1 MYAAS
6 SSVVMRGDLWVRL
19 CAVTPAGEPVRPVQK
34 TKNGTANYLKNSS
47 DGEQNRGEQRSAGTI
62 L

>member
-1 MYAAS
+1 
-6 SSVVMRGDLWVRL
+6 MRGDLWVRL

-34 TKNGTANYLKNSS
+34 TKNGTANYLENSS